1 MYARISKCNQQ
12 ALKDWLNLLIDTANV
27 SAFLRCR
34 KLHLDKS
41 VFDEGFVENGSID
54 KAWFDELYES
64 SDDVVKDKAKLL
76 ISVGDLIDV
85 ALSDADGMVR
95 FETAVDNKITK
106 LFKDNKYDM
115 FSVAPI
121 VGYYFGRLTE
131 IKAVK
136 LIVSAVKNNLDKNLL
151 RQRTR
156 DLYA

>member
-1 MYARISKCNQQ
+1 M
-12 ALKDWLNLLIDTANV
+12 
-27 SAFLRCR
+27 
-34 KLHLDKS
+34 
-41 VFDEGFVENGSID
+41 
-54 KAWFDELYES
+54 YES

-76 ISVGDLIDV
+76 FVGDLIDV